1 VLINLLPDFLAVLD
15 AANPEAAYQQYR
27 DAHRPILD
35 AYWHNYVLDP
45 DSAHADGIVANALKA
60 PRDDLRALMRS
71 TNLEGLAEETIGRAE
86 ELLQIDRPADC
97 YLMVG
102 VGGANAGELVVGGRG
117 IAFVCLE
124 HFTGRANPDT
134 YGMGLPPDVIP
145 LWLAH
150 ELAHTVRYTSPAS
163 QSEMRRLVADLGG
176 YYDYWQTGSRATL
189 RELLVNELT
198 AVLGPDMDRTLGTHR
213 HAGLPGVVLVVGVN
227 GAGKTTT
234 VGKIARVLVGDGK
247 SVVLGAADTFRAA
260 AADQLE
266 TWGER
271 VGVLTVRGREG
282 GDPASVAFEAVRTG
296 AEAEVDTVVVD
307 TAGRL
312 HTKAGLMDELGKI
325 KRVVEKQCPVT
336 ETLLVL
342 DATTGQ
348 NGVVQARV
356 FTEAVEVTGIVLT
369 KLDGTAKGGIV
380 VSVQRELGI
389 PVKLIGLGEGPDDLA
404 PFEPEAFVD
413 ALLGD

>member
-71 TNLEGLAEETIGRAE
+71 TNLEGLAEDTIGRAE

-134 YGMGLPPDVIP
+134 YGMGLPPDMVP

-189 RELLVNELT
+189 RELLVNEGL
-198 AVLGPDMDRTLGTHR
+198 AVHASRAVAPAFDAADYFGFPRRQYHRLRELEAFLRRAVAPELDRAALGLRLRYLSGGMSP
-213 HAGLPGVVLVVGVN
+213 A
-227 GAGKTTT
+227 
-234 VGKIARVLVGDGK
+234 ARLVGGR
-247 SVVLGAADTFRAA
+247 VVPERSGYYLGYRMVESLVAERGLAA
-260 AADQLE
+260 ALRAPA
-266 TWGER
+266 
-271 VGVLTVRGREG
+271 
-282 GDPASVAFEAVRTG
+282 GDFQA
-296 AEAEVDTVVVD
+296 AEDAAHGIQ
-307 TAGRL
+307 TA
-312 HTKAGLMDELGKI
+312 
-325 KRVVEKQCPVT
+325 
-336 ETLLVL
+336 
-342 DATTGQ
+342 
-348 NGVVQARV
+348 
-356 FTEAVEVTGIVLT
+356 
-369 KLDGTAKGGIV
+369 
-380 VSVQRELGI
+380 
-389 PVKLIGLGEGPDDLA
+389 
-404 PFEPEAFVD
+404 
-413 ALLGD
+413 

>member
-60 PRDDLRALMRS
+60 PCDDLRALMRS
-71 TNLEGLAEETIGRAE
+71 TNLEGLAEDTIGRAE

-134 YGMGLPPDVIP
+134 YGMGLPPDMIP

-189 RELLVNELT
+189 RELLVNEGL
-198 AVLGPDMDRTLGTHR
+198 AVHASRAVAPAFDAADYFGFPRRQYHRLRELEAFLRRAVAPELDRAALGLRLRYLSGGMSP
-213 HAGLPGVVLVVGVN
+213 A
-227 GAGKTTT
+227 
-234 VGKIARVLVGDGK
+234 ARLVGGR
-247 SVVLGAADTFRAA
+247 VVPERSGYYLGYRMVESLVAERGLAA
-260 AADQLE
+260 ALRAPA
-266 TWGER
+266 
-271 VGVLTVRGREG
+271 
-282 GDPASVAFEAVRTG
+282 GDFQA
-296 AEAEVDTVVVD
+296 AEDAAHGIQ
-307 TAGRL
+307 TA
-312 HTKAGLMDELGKI
+312 
-325 KRVVEKQCPVT
+325 
-336 ETLLVL
+336 
-342 DATTGQ
+342 
-348 NGVVQARV
+348 
-356 FTEAVEVTGIVLT
+356 
-369 KLDGTAKGGIV
+369 
-380 VSVQRELGI
+380 
-389 PVKLIGLGEGPDDLA
+389 
-404 PFEPEAFVD
+404 
-413 ALLGD
+413 